1 MEQVWTEEKWKDIFE
16 SAFNMCSF
24 QSINQIKIEFTVAE
38 LRDLT
43 MKMIKLKHY
52 EEQFEKDRDIEC

>member
-1 MEQVWTEEKWKDIFE
+1 MTAQEWRERFKNVYDLCISECVPEMRV
-16 SAFNMCSF
+16 N
-24 QSINQIKIEFTVAE
+24 FTVAE

-52 EEQFEKDRDIEC
+52 EEQFEKDKEIEC